1 MRAARLLAVER
12 SGGALRNRIILA
24 VMLLAAI
31 IAAVRLVVVARALDT
46 AVTAQT
52 FDGLRD
58 DHPAL
63 RAFLYRMPKGGDL
76 HVHLS
81 GAVYAERL
89 IDWAAQQGLCVRLSD
104 WFFVDGPCT
113 GDSPAVA
120 EIMRDQRKFDAMV
133 DAMSMRFFLPSAA
146 VPSRHDQFFS
156 TFAKFSEITGRVTP
170 ELTVDMLA
178 RYGAQ
183 SVQYAEFMLSFS
195 TRQER
200 AALIA
205 AIRGQTDFAGMLE
218 TLKRNGLDAL
228 VAKARTEIADIVS
241 KVETLR
247 NCDADPA
254 KPVCK
259 VNYRFIVQVSRNTPI
274 EDVFVQTAFAAALIR
289 AEPRVVALNFVQT
302 EDNQIARRDYTQ
314 HMRIVEF
321 LAKDVQVALHAGELW
336 IGLVPPADLTFHIR
350 QAIEIGGARR
360 IGHGTAIAFE
370 HDVDG
375 LLAEMRR
382 RRVVIEISLTS
393 SDVILEVR
401 GDDHP
406 LATYLAAGVP
416 VVLSTDDPGVSRID
430 LTNEYFRAARE
441 HRLGY
446 RTLKSIARNALVY
459 SFLAEPEKHEEL
471 DRFDKSSAQFEASIT
486 NAQTWPRRFGMLIWE
501 AVAPA
506 R

>member
-1 MRAARLLAVER
+1 
-12 SGGALRNRIILA
+12 LRRRIILA
-24 VMLLAAI
+24 VILLAAT
-31 IAAVRLVVVARALDT
+31 IAAVRLFTVARDFDT
-46 AVTAQT
+46 AVTAQS

-81 GAVYAERL
+81 GAVYAEPL
-89 IDWAAQQGLCVRLSD
+89 IEWAAQQGLCVRLAD
-104 WFFVDGPCT
+104 WFLVEPPCT
-113 GDSPAVA
+113 ADKPSVT
-120 EIMRDQRKFDAMV
+120 ETMRDQRKFDAMV
-133 DAMSMRFFLPSAA
+133 NAMSMRFFLPSAA
-146 VPSRHDQFFS
+146 VPSGHDQFFS
-156 TFAKFSEITGRVTP
+156 TFAKFSEVSWRVTP
-170 ELTVDMLA
+170 EMTVDMLT

-195 TRQER
+195 TREER

-205 AIRGQTDFAGMLE
+205 TIRGQTDFAAMLE
-218 TLKRNGLDAL
+218 TLKQNGLDAL
-228 VAKARTEIADIVS
+228 VAKARAEVADIVG
-241 KVETLR
+241 KVDALR
-247 NCDADPA
+247 NCAADPA
-254 KPVCK
+254 KPACK
-259 VNYRFIVQVSRNTPI
+259 VNYRFIIQVSRNTPI

-302 EDNQIARRDYTQ
+302 EDNQIARRDYTRQ
-314 HMRIVEF
+314 MRIVEF

-336 IGLVPPADLTFHIR
+336 IGLVPPTDLTFHIR
-350 QAIEIGGARR
+350 QAVEIGGARR
-360 IGHGTAIAFE
+360 IGHGTALAFE

-375 LLAEMRR
+375 LLAELRR
-382 RRVVIEISLTS
+382 RPVVIEISLTS
-393 SDVILEVR
+393 SDVILDVR
-401 GDDHP
+401 GNDHP
-406 LATYLAAGVP
+406 LSTYLASGVP

-446 RTLKSIARNALVY
+446 RTLKSLARNALIY
-459 SFLAEPEKHEEL
+459 SFLTEPEKRQEL
-471 DRFDKSSAQFEASIT
+471 ARFDLSSAEFEASI
-486 NAQTWPRRFGMLIWE
+486 AGRQAWPRRLWMLILE